1 MTTYS
6 FYAIEETFRVP
17 DEGAIIAVRPTE
29 VTLTFDNNATALG
42 FRTDLD
48 RSEYDGN
55 FLGGRKEKPNY
66 DVRFC
71 RAFEG
76 LANLAWG

>member
-29 VTLTFDNNATALG
+29 VTLTFDNDATALG

-48 RSEYDGN
+48 RSEYDGLS
-55 FLGGRKEKPNY
+55 FFTPIPIVWCLAARRLGGAIIRSI
-66 DVRFC
+66 
-71 RAFEG
+71 
-76 LANLAWG
+76 